1 MGQLYSS
8 FRRKSTWFFFVL
20 KKKYCRSFP
29 VLLRHLPAQ
38 SVGQCLPFIP
48 PEAVRRIHS
57 EAFFS
62 QKGYK
67 MKKILSG

>member
-1 MGQLYSS
+1 MVFLR
-8 FRRKSTWFFFVL
+8 FEE
-20 KKKYCRSFP
+20 KYCRSFS
-29 VLLRHLPAQ
+29 VRLRHLPAQ
-38 SVGQCLPFIP
+38 SVGHGLPFIP

-67 MKKILSG
+67 MKKNLSG